1 MYRSR
6 FLVAALVAAVLACT
20 TLPRASSAAD
30 PYQIDVI
37 LPLTGGGAFIGQT
50 HQKTLTLLEGVL
62 NKQGGI
68 GGRPVQ
74 FVFHDDQTNP
84 AVDVQLVGPILAK
97 KPAVVI
103 GSSLSALCHALE
115 PLFANGPV
123 MYCLSPAIYPPK
135 GSYAFANTIDTDDLL
150 AATMQYFRDRGI
162 TRIARLVTTDASGQD
177 GFNAISHALALPE
190 NKSIQLVAS
199 EQYGPTD
206 VSAGAQVTNIK
217 ATQPQAVICWVSGAP
232 VATGLRALHD
242 AGMDVP
248 VVTSSANMV
257 DSQLKGYQ
265 SFLPKEL
272 LFPGVSFA
280 AGLSR
285 SKPVAAAQKLFV
297 DTMKAN
303 NIDPTLQVGLPWD
316 PALIVIEALKKLG
329 PNATAA
335 QLRDYIAG
343 LHDFAG
349 ITGMYD
355 FRSIIQRG
363 VGRGD
368 VVMIRWDG
376 TKADPWSAVSK
387 LGGALH

>member
-6 FLVAALVAAVLACT
+6 FLAAVAAAAILACT
-20 TLPRASSAAD
+20 ALPRASSAAD

-68 GGRPVQ
+68 AGRPIE

-97 KPAVVI
+97 KPTVVI

-135 GSYAFANTIDTDDLL
+135 GSYAFANTINTDDLL

-162 TRIARLVTTDASGQD
+162 TRIARLATTDASGQD
-177 GFNAISHALALPE
+177 GSNAVTHALALPE

-206 VSAGAQVTNIK
+206 VSVAAQVTNIK
-217 ATQPQAVICWVSGAP
+217 AAQPQAVICWVSGAA
-232 VATGLRALHD
+232 VATGLRGLHD
-242 AGMDVP
+242 AGMEVP

-257 DSQLKGYQ
+257 DTQLKGYQ
-265 SFLPKEL
+265 SFIPKEL

-280 AGLSR
+280 GGLSR
-285 SKPVAAAQKLFV
+285 GRQVAAAQKLFV

-335 QLRDYIAG
+335 QLRDYIVG

-355 FRSIIQRG
+355 FRAIPQRG
-363 VGRGD
+363 IGRGD

-387 LGGALH
+387 LGGALR